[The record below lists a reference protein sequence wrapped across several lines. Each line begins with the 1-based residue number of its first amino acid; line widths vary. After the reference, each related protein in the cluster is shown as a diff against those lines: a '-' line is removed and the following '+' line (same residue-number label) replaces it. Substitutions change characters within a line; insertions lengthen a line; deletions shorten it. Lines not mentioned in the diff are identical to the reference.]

1 MRNTLS
7 DRKINPGGVED
18 TFRAITKI
26 TSCM

>member
-1 MRNTLS
+1 MKNELS

-18 TFRAITKI
+18 TFKATTKI